1 MKEKAHPVTFTIGIT
16 EILFISHNT
25 SKTFKTFKYNLYLRN
40 TKLIITPIVN

>member
-25 SKTFKTFKYNLYLRN
+25 SKTFKYNLYLRN